1 MFNDG
6 LGFSP
11 HARLNRVR
19 ERVPQRRSWSHLTR
33 DCNGLFQRR
42 SWSLTSRTIG
52 TLQRRSWRS
61 TSLTIEA
68 KDFEEGLGVPPH
80 LRQNPVPKLSQH
92 KVLEFHLTYG
102 KILFRSYLNTRSW
115 SSTSLVAAEKNR
127 RHNNKSNCSLGC
139 NSRCVSL
146 NWHTLRPKLLLRH
159 FSHLRIRNL
168 SSFLFGGLTKCWA
181 NQFSLLRYWR
191 FVKSTFSHHES
202 VLVPPPCQSWLVV
215 LLRFQ

>member
-1 MFNDG
+1 MISVIYRTKQLAANLYRSWSESNCILTTVLESNTSRTNKSTRMFNDS

-11 HARLNRVR
+11 HAQLNRVR

-68 KDFEEGLGVPPH
+68 KDLEEGLGVPPH

-92 KVLEFHLTYG
+92 KVLEFHLT
-102 KILFRSYLNTRSW
+102 
-115 SSTSLVAAEKNR
+115 
-127 RHNNKSNCSLGC
+127 CSC
-139 NSRCVSL
+139 R
-146 NWHTLRPKLLLRH
+146 
-159 FSHLRIRNL
+159 
-168 SSFLFGGLTKCWA
+168 
-181 NQFSLLRYWR
+181 
-191 FVKSTFSHHES
+191 
-202 VLVPPPCQSWLVV
+202 
-215 LLRFQ
+215 

>member
-1 MFNDG
+1 MISVLYRIKQLAANLYRSWSESNCILTTVLESNTSRTIKSTRMFNDG

-92 KVLEFHLTYG
+92 KVLEFHLT
-102 KILFRSYLNTRSW
+102 
-115 SSTSLVAAEKNR
+115 
-127 RHNNKSNCSLGC
+127 CSC
-139 NSRCVSL
+139 R
-146 NWHTLRPKLLLRH
+146 
-159 FSHLRIRNL
+159 
-168 SSFLFGGLTKCWA
+168 
-181 NQFSLLRYWR
+181 
-191 FVKSTFSHHES
+191 
-202 VLVPPPCQSWLVV
+202 
-215 LLRFQ
+215 